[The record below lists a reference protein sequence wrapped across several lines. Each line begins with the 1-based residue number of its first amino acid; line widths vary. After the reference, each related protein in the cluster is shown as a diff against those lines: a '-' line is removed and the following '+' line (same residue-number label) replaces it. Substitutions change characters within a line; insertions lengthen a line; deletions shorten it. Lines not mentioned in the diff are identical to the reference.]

1 MTIRINHDLRRV
13 DGKTVLMPAWFQGA
27 TGWANLSL
35 PNVYKADSVQQY
47 PEGTKYVDGERV
59 FYYSKFIGQITG
71 TEWVAAL
78 QAPNSDALT
87 VTQGRFL
94 FNHSFQEDMANG
106 LMVRHTADE
115 LSAFFQTTPAVMRST
130 DYWSGGWVNGKDTG
144 ASNRPFYRFI
154 TAHNYSATGSASQEV
169 WNTANRANT
178 IVDLSAY
185 TEVSELQLDQSIVTS
200 KTTMATT
207 IMPNQW
213 KHAIYKSHSESN
225 QFAPALGALVPNVVS
240 QNNWVWLQT
249 WGPMGCPWAFVEF
262 AGALTGEIAYKIS
275 GDGSIS
281 PQHSGA
287 PAPADGSTWQ
297 LAGVSMASSI
307 METASG
313 QDEQLM
319 LIYVM
324 LRR

>member
-1 MTIRINHDLRRV
+1 MAVRINHDLRRN
-13 DGKTVLMPAWFQGA
+13 DGKTVFMPSWFQGE
-27 TGWANLSL
+27 TGWGNLGL
-35 PNVYKADSVQQY
+35 PNVYKADSAQLY
-47 PEGTKYVDGERV
+47 PAGTKFVDGERV
-59 FYYSKFIGQITG
+59 FYYSKFIGQISG
-71 TEWVAAL
+71 TEWIATL
-78 QAPNSDALT
+78 QAPNSTALT

-94 FNHSFQEDMANG
+94 FCHAFQEDMANG
-106 LMVRHTADE
+106 LMVRHTANE
-115 LSAFFQTTPAVMRST
+115 LSVVFQTTPSVMQST
-130 DYWSGGWVNGKDTG
+130 DYWSGGWINGKDTG
-144 ASNRPFYRFI
+144 DSNRPFYRYI
-154 TAHNYSATGSASQEV
+154 TKHDYAATGASDQKIRNTLTEV
-169 WNTANRANT
+169 DTE
-178 IVDLSAY
+178 VDLSSY
-185 TEVSELQLDQSIVTS
+185 SNVSVLELDQSVVTS

-213 KHAIYKSHSESN
+213 KHAIYKTHSESN
-225 QFAPALGALVPNVVS
+225 QFAPAIGAVIPNAVS
-240 QNNWVWLQT
+240 QNEWVWLQT
-249 WGPMGCPWAFVEF
+249 WGPMGSPWAFVEF

-287 PAPADGSTWQ
+287 PAPSDGSTWQ
-297 LAGVSMASSI
+297 LAGVSMSDSI